1 VLIANKMESSGHV
14 GRINISEDTKKILE
28 SDPNGLVIN
37 FEPNTTVHIPSLSK
51 EVNSFLIKE
60 HCD

>member
-1 VLIANKMESSGHV
+1 MESSGCV

-28 SDPNGLVIN
+28 SDANSLKIN
-37 FEPNTTVHIPSLSK
+37 FETNITVHISSLNK

-60 HCD
+60 EDKN

>member
-1 VLIANKMESSGHV
+1 MESSGHV